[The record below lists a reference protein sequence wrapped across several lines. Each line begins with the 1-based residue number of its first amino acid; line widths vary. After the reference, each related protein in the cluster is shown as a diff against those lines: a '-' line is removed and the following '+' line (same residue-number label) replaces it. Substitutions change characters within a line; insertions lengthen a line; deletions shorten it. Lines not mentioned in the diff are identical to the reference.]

1 MQQIASMTA
10 PPHPGLQ
17 PDTHTGTLAPAG
29 GATGNVVAVLDAQ
42 ALAGLSALD
51 PTGANRLVQR
61 VLATYQ
67 GSLGR
72 LLAQLGDALAR
83 SDPAGMRLAAHTLKS
98 SSASVGALQLSRLC
112 ATVERMVRESSLEHL
127 PATVEQL
134 QHEAHRVD
142 AAVGRLLAE

>member
-1 MQQIASMTA
+1 MNAALIDQ
-10 PPHPGLQ
+10 PGQ
-17 PDTHTGTLAPAG
+17 PDDPRPGAAEPSAPVLDPESIDRLKQLDPG
-29 GATGNVVAVLDAQ
+29 GAAK
-42 ALAGLSALD
+42 
-51 PTGANRLVQR
+51 LVHR
-61 VLATYQ
+61 VLSTYQ
-67 GSLGR
+67 ASVLR
-72 LLAQLGDALAR
+72 LCAQIGEALTSGDLSQVR
-83 SDPAGMRLAAHTLKS
+83 MVAHTLKS